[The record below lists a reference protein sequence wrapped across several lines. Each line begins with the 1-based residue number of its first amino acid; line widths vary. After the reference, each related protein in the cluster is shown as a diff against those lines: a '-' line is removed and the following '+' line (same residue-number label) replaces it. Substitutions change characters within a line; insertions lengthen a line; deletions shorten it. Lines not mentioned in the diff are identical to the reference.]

1 MSTVPALLAAAAGIA
16 LVSPA
21 PVKRL
26 GPLLPPRSVPR
37 ANWERL
43 KPLIPVVTGAGVLLV
58 LLGDRLSVAVAALTA
73 TGTGVVLVRAT
84 LGRRQDLAR
93 ARATATL
100 LGHLIADLEAGA
112 DPGTALASA
121 AEEVQ
126 SASAPE
132 VPRLVRAAATH
143 ARRGH
148 DPAAVLAG
156 QDDLAELAQVGKA
169 WGLAQRHG
177 MALTGLLRTQRE
189 QITQRLRHEAATTAS
204 LQGPQAT
211 ALILSA
217 LPLAGMLL
225 GSGMGANPVA
235 WLLGGGLGGTL
246 LMAGTALN
254 CAGLLIAHEIIRRA
268 RT

>member
-1 MSTVPALLAAAAGIA
+1 MSTVPALLAAAAGMA
-16 LVSPA
+16 LAPPSPTR
-21 PVKRL
+21 RL
-26 GPLLPPRSVPR
+26 GALLLPRSGPR

-43 KPLIPVVTGAGVLLV
+43 KPLVPAVSGAVMMIVLLS
-58 LLGDRLSVAVAALTA
+58 DRLSIAVAALTA
-73 TGTGVVLVRAT
+73 TGTGVILVRSM
-84 LGRRQDLAR
+84 LGRRRATAR

-112 DPGTALASA
+112 APGTALGRA
-121 AEEVQ
+121 AEEATAV
-126 SASAPE
+126 PE
-132 VPRLVRAAATH
+132 VTRLVHAAATH

-148 DPAAVLAG
+148 DPATVLAD
-156 QDDLAELAQVGKA
+156 QEDLAELAEIGKA

-217 LPLAGMLL
+217 LPLAGIVL

-246 LMAGTALN
+246 LMVGTALN
-254 CAGLLIAHEIIRRA
+254 CVGLLVAHEIIRRA
-268 RT
+268 RS